1 MKKVRDEI
9 KGNAMGVMC
18 NINMTDEKRIIEF

>member
-9 KGNAMGVMC
+9 KIQNALCFGTKLAQWC
-18 NINMTDEKRIIEF
+18 YNPEA